1 MNNGKIS
8 DKILYWYDYN
18 KRDLPWRNPKNKK
31 QSEYYTLV
39 SEIMLQQTQVSTVIP
54 FFKRFINEL
63 PNLKKLSKVNN
74 QKLLKLWEGLG
85 YYSRAKNLK
94 KTSKI
99 LISKFKGNIPNK
111 IEDLKKLPGIGDYT
125 SKAIL
130 ALEFNEKIIPI
141 DGNIER
147 LIKRIFFLKKDNQ
160 IIKENLIKK
169 AKHLGFSNRQRDY
182 VQSLMEL
189 GSLICKP
196 KEPACKFCPIT
207 KFCISYK
214 KKDFKLI
221 KKIKKNKIKYFQA
234 DIYIKKNKILLIKN
248 EKYNFLKNLLIFP
261 MNEINKTK
269 FQSSQM
275 QKTTIKISNMNMKI
289 LINKNNKFSSAKGSI
304 MDPYKIKSEI
314 IPSFT
319 KKLFSVASSK

>member
-8 DKILYWYDYN
+8 DKILHWYDYN

-54 FFKRFINEL
+54 FFKRFTNEL

-99 LISKFKGNIPNK
+99 LISKFEGNLPNK

-130 ALEFNEKIIPI
+130 ALEFNEKTIPI

-160 IIKENLIKK
+160 IIKKNLIKK
-169 AKHLGFSNRQRDY
+169 AKNLGFSNRQRDY

-196 KEPACKFCPIT
+196 KEPVCKFCPIT
-207 KFCISYK
+207 RFCI
-214 KKDFKLI
+214 
-221 KKIKKNKIKYFQA
+221 
-234 DIYIKKNKILLIKN
+234 
-248 EKYNFLKNLLIFP
+248 
-261 MNEINKTK
+261 
-269 FQSSQM
+269 
-275 QKTTIKISNMNMKI
+275 
-289 LINKNNKFSSAKGSI
+289 
-304 MDPYKIKSEI
+304 
-314 IPSFT
+314 
-319 KKLFSVASSK
+319 

>member
-207 KFCISYK
+207 PPSGV
-214 KKDFKLI
+214 
-221 KKIKKNKIKYFQA
+221 
-234 DIYIKKNKILLIKN
+234 LLV
-248 EKYNFLKNLLIFP
+248 P
-261 MNEINKTK
+261 VVPV
-269 FQSSQM
+269 
-275 QKTTIKISNMNMKI
+275 
-289 LINKNNKFSSAKGSI
+289 GS
-304 MDPYKIKSEI
+304 
-314 IPSFT
+314 
-319 KKLFSVASSK
+319 V

>member
-8 DKILYWYDYN
+8 DKILHWYDYN

-54 FFKRFINEL
+54 FFKRFTNEL

-99 LISKFKGNIPNK
+99 LISKFEGNLPNK

-130 ALEFNEKIIPI
+130 ALEFNEKTIPI
-141 DGNIER
+141 DGKNFCYT
-147 LIKRIFFLKKDNQ
+147 L
-160 IIKENLIKK
+160 
-169 AKHLGFSNRQRDY
+169 H
-182 VQSLMEL
+182 
-189 GSLICKP
+189 
-196 KEPACKFCPIT
+196 EPVGVVG
-207 KFCISYK
+207 
-214 KKDFKLI
+214 
-221 KKIKKNKIKYFQA
+221 QVRR
-234 DIYIKKNKILLIKN
+234 
-248 EKYNFLKNLLIFP
+248 
-261 MNEINKTK
+261 
-269 FQSSQM
+269 
-275 QKTTIKISNMNMKI
+275 
-289 LINKNNKFSSAKGSI
+289 
-304 MDPYKIKSEI
+304 KSVL
-314 IPSFT
+314 P
-319 KKLFSVASSK
+319 

>member
-8 DKILYWYDYN
+8 DKILHWYDYN

-54 FFKRFINEL
+54 FFKRFTNEL

-99 LISKFKGNIPNK
+99 LISKFEGNLPNK

-130 ALEFNEKIIPI
+130 ALEFNEKTIPI

-147 LIKRIFFLKKDNQ
+147 LIKRIFILKKDNQ
-160 IIKENLIKK
+160 IINKNLIKK
-169 AKHLGFSNRQRDY
+169 AKNLGFSNRQRDY

-196 KEPACKFCPIT
+196 KEPVCKFCPIT
-207 KFCISYK
+207 RFCISYK
-214 KKDFKLI
+214 KKRF
-221 KKIKKNKIKYFQA
+221 
-234 DIYIKKNKILLIKN
+234 
-248 EKYNFLKNLLIFP
+248 
-261 MNEINKTK
+261 
-269 FQSSQM
+269 
-275 QKTTIKISNMNMKI
+275 
-289 LINKNNKFSSAKGSI
+289 
-304 MDPYKIKSEI
+304 
-314 IPSFT
+314 
-319 KKLFSVASSK
+319 

>member
-8 DKILYWYDYN
+8 DKILHWYDYN

-54 FFKRFINEL
+54 FFKRFTNEL

-99 LISKFKGNIPNK
+99 LISKFEGNLPNK

-130 ALEFNEKIIPI
+130 ALEFNEKTIPI

-160 IIKENLIKK
+160 IIKKNLIKK
-169 AKHLGFSNRQRDY
+169 AKNLGFSNRQRDY

-196 KEPACKFCPIT
+196 K
-207 KFCISYK
+207 
-214 KKDFKLI
+214 
-221 KKIKKNKIKYFQA
+221 
-234 DIYIKKNKILLIKN
+234 
-248 EKYNFLKNLLIFP
+248 
-261 MNEINKTK
+261 
-269 FQSSQM
+269 
-275 QKTTIKISNMNMKI
+275 
-289 LINKNNKFSSAKGSI
+289 
-304 MDPYKIKSEI
+304 
-314 IPSFT
+314 
-319 KKLFSVASSK
+319 